1 MDPKTG
7 KGALYWII
15 MGAGGAFVAL
25 LVAQFVPSIVPARAA
40 SVRL

>member
-1 MDPKTG
+1 MNPRTG
-7 KGALYWII
+7 KGAMYWIF
-15 MGAGGAFVAL
+15 MGAGGAFMAL